1 MKADGVRV
9 GVAANAVG
17 RGEFRAPLE
26 RQAPAWA
33 APYSGLPFVSGGR
46 TRAGVDCWGLV
57 RLVYAEVFG
66 IELPSYRGSYSD
78 ANRGPE
84 VARLIEAERAA
95 GAWAPVPVRDT
106 RLGDAVL
113 LRTKGFAMHVGL
125 LVARGEMLHVE
136 AGIDA
141 MIERLAS
148 PVWNRRTV
156 GYFRLD
162 DPDIKAPR
170 CSRATS
176 CSP

>member
-1 MKADGVRV
+1 MSPAI
-9 GVAANAVG
+9 AASPNAG
-17 RGEFRAPLE
+17 GQLGAPLE

-33 APYSGLPFVSGGR
+33 SPYSGLPFVSGGR
-46 TRAGVDCWGLV
+46 TRDGVDCWGLV

-66 IELPSYRGSYSD
+66 IELPSYRDRYID

-84 VARLIEAERAA
+84 VARLIEAERAT
-95 GAWAPVPVRDT
+95 GTWAPVQVCDT

-156 GYFRLD
+156 GYFRLE
-162 DPDIKAPR
+162 AVG
-170 CSRATS
+170 
-176 CSP
+176 